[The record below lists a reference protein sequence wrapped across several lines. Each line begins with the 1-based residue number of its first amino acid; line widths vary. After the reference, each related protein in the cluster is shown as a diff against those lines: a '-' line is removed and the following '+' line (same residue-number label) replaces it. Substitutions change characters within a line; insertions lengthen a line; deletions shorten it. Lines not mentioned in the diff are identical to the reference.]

1 MKPLFKWT
9 GSKRK
14 MMDKYLEEGPMFW
27 PDGEVTKFVD
37 AFYGAGSITCAA
49 KKQFPNAEFFI
60 NDKNDELMTMYFNI
74 RDNVDDLL
82 EITFKLQEEYLSTDD
97 IKTRKDIYNREKMAY
112 IENVDGD
119 VLASARLLF
128 MMPINFNGWW
138 LTYSYSKGRYS
149 TAPGTCEQKTT
160 FIDVQNLQETSQ
172 FFRDQAVLT
181 CDDYSVTRGEM
192 GKGTYFYFDPPYR
205 ESSGYQQAPSEW
217 DATSFTDKL
226 QIKLCLYAK
235 ECHDKG
241 SYVGYS
247 NKDCGDGFYEKHLD
261 FLELKHYNNSFT
273 AQRTNKNEVVEIFG
287 RNFEEFSFFT

>member
-217 DATSFTDKL
+217 DATSFTDEL
-226 QIKLCLYAK
+226 QIKLCLYVR

-247 NKDCGDGFYEKHLD
+247 NKDCGDGFYEKHLN

>member
-82 EITFKLQEEYLSTDD
+82 DITFKLQEEYLSTDD

-149 TAPGTCEQKTT
+149 TAPGTCEQRTT
-160 FIDVQNLQETSQ
+160 FIDVQNIQETSQ

-205 ESSGYQQAPSEW
+205 ESSGYQQSPSEW
-217 DATSFTDKL
+217 DSTSFTDEL

-247 NKDCGDGFYEKHLD
+247 NKDCGDGFYEKHLG